1 MIPGSFSLSR
11 AGQFTGQ
18 GNRSFG
24 GFSPIDV
31 ILRKLDGVRG
41 KPPKCR
47 ASCPAC
53 RRKGALSVGEGR
65 DGQAL
70 LRCFAGCELRDIAG
84 AIGLSVADLFGDNDS
99 RRDRDRWRL
108 TARRRFE
115 QAPRRTMH
123 ETLDLELEQLR
134 ARLRAELGYDRPM
147 RSSDLNTVR
156 ERVCRMFELAS
167 LPPIAPFDWECTPHD
182 DDPVWPTLYMRALE
196 EETRRRWMACY
207 PEAPPWETD
216 PSGPGIYDRMR
227 AEQLARAWQ
236 RSMAS

>member
-11 AGQFTGQ
+11 AGQFTSQ
-18 GNRSFG
+18 GNGSFG
-24 GFSPIDV
+24 AFSPLEA

-41 KPPKCR
+41 RPPKCR
-47 ASCPAC
+47 SSCPAC

-84 AIGLSVADLFGDNDS
+84 AIGLSVSDLFAGDM
-99 RRDRDRWRL
+99 RRERDRERF
-108 TARRRFE
+108 TTRRHFDK
-115 QAPRRTMH
+115 APRQTVHAM
-123 ETLDLELEQLR
+123 LDRELEQLR
-134 ARLRAELGYDRPM
+134 ARLRAELGYDRPI
-147 RSSDLNTVR
+147 RSSDLNAVR
-156 ERVCRMFELAS
+156 ERVCRMFELAR
-167 LPPIAPFDWECTPHD
+167 LPPVAPFDWECPPHD
-182 DDPVWPTLYMRALE
+182 DDPVWPTLYSRALE
-196 EETRRRWMACY
+196 EETRRRWMAFY

-216 PSGPGIYDRMR
+216 PGGPGIYDRMR